1 MQYFHLPVVFCWLNG
16 ILVRVLGLA
25 LVSRGWKRSSGSF
38 RAAVPHESQ
47 PCWCQCQCSVCSKVA
62 ARTGGMMA
70 QRCLPAGC
78 WHASE
83 WGQLGPSCSLP
94 KWPSVLHPALC
105 VSQSVLQPGPLQF
118 CCSEIQ
124 ESLNWEDKAS
134 VSCAAQSSVN
144 L

>member
-1 MQYFHLPVVFCWLNG
+1 
-16 ILVRVLGLA
+16 
-25 LVSRGWKRSSGSF
+25 
-38 RAAVPHESQ
+38 
-47 PCWCQCQCSVCSKVA
+47 
-62 ARTGGMMA
+62 MA